1 MSKKYKSYSKED
13 KLSLLRDY
21 YQSGLSKNS
30 FCKSRGIS
38 SIRLLNTW
46 LKVFVNEKE
55 LLSLQSE
62 QANIT
67 DMANRSK
74 ESYQEEN
81 AQLKQRIKELEKA
94 LSFSKL
100 ETEARDLMITRAEEY
115 FDIPILQC
123 RLNKAYDYAAAH
135 PDTLVITSGG
145 QGRDEWRPEGD
156 AMRDYLIAK
165 GLPADRVL
173 AESGSTS
180 TEENFAF
187 SLTILREHGF
197 DETTPI
203 VYVSNAFHC
212 YRAGKYA
219 ALAGF
224 TKATALPAATPLRS
238 VLPCYLRE
246 ALALLYYWV
255 FKTSASGPMHAMVG
269 LLELNKNFFYK

>member
-30 FCKSRGIS
+30 FCKSRGIL

-115 FDIPILQC
+115 FDIPI
-123 RLNKAYDYAAAH
+123 RKK
-135 PDTLVITSGG
+135 SG
-145 QGRDEWRPEGD
+145 
-156 AMRDYLIAK
+156 AK
-165 GLPADRVL
+165 
-173 AESGSTS
+173 
-180 TEENFAF
+180 
-187 SLTILREHGF
+187 
-197 DETTPI
+197 
-203 VYVSNAFHC
+203 
-212 YRAGKYA
+212 
-219 ALAGF
+219 
-224 TKATALPAATPLRS
+224 
-238 VLPCYLRE
+238 
-246 ALALLYYWV
+246 
-255 FKTSASGPMHAMVG
+255 
-269 LLELNKNFFYK
+269 

>member
-21 YQSGLSKNS
+21 YQSGLSKYS

-46 LKVFVNEKE
+46 LKVFANEKD

-94 LSFSKL
+94 LAFSKL

-115 FDIPILQC
+115 FDIPI
-123 RLNKAYDYAAAH
+123 RKK
-135 PDTLVITSGG
+135 SG
-145 QGRDEWRPEGD
+145 
-156 AMRDYLIAK
+156 AK
-165 GLPADRVL
+165 
-173 AESGSTS
+173 
-180 TEENFAF
+180 
-187 SLTILREHGF
+187 
-197 DETTPI
+197 
-203 VYVSNAFHC
+203 
-212 YRAGKYA
+212 
-219 ALAGF
+219 
-224 TKATALPAATPLRS
+224 
-238 VLPCYLRE
+238 
-246 ALALLYYWV
+246 
-255 FKTSASGPMHAMVG
+255 
-269 LLELNKNFFYK
+269 

>member
-38 SIRLLNTW
+38 AIRLLNTW
-46 LKVFVNEKE
+46 LKVFANEKE

-94 LSFSKL
+94 LVFSKL

-115 FDIPILQC
+115 FDIPI
-123 RLNKAYDYAAAH
+123 RKK
-135 PDTLVITSGG
+135 SG
-145 QGRDEWRPEGD
+145 
-156 AMRDYLIAK
+156 AK
-165 GLPADRVL
+165 
-173 AESGSTS
+173 
-180 TEENFAF
+180 
-187 SLTILREHGF
+187 
-197 DETTPI
+197 
-203 VYVSNAFHC
+203 
-212 YRAGKYA
+212 
-219 ALAGF
+219 
-224 TKATALPAATPLRS
+224 
-238 VLPCYLRE
+238 
-246 ALALLYYWV
+246 
-255 FKTSASGPMHAMVG
+255 
-269 LLELNKNFFYK
+269 